1 MIKKPAN
8 YDAIEVKEFE
18 FIPIELGGHKLV
30 IKNAEEYVGQSG
42 KTSIKVTTD
51 MSMNDKQPSYFQK
64 QFDNDTRDNKK
75 WSNCAN
81 KYVSLQENET
91 CDRMLKAF
99 ITAVENS
106 NTGFKFDWNKE
117 VSQLNGKFIGGL
129 FGLEEYINQDGNLRT
144 TTKLVQFRSIDKV
157 DNAKIP
163 KVHTKDNQYV
173 EYETYISQEKK
184 QDDPFEDLDVEIDDN
199 FLD

>member
-1 MIKKPAN
+1 
-8 YDAIEVKEFE
+8 
-18 FIPIELGGHKLV
+18 
-30 IKNAEEYVGQSG
+30 
-42 KTSIKVTTD
+42 

-81 KYVSLQENET
+81 KYVSLQENEA

-144 TTKLVQFRSIDKV
+144 STKVSTIQKYSIKLTTLKYQRFIQKIINMLNMKLIYHKKRSKMIHL
-157 DNAKIP
+157 KI
-163 KVHTKDNQYV
+163 
-173 EYETYISQEKK
+173 
-184 QDDPFEDLDVEIDDN
+184 
-199 FLD
+199 